1 MNQFML
7 VGRVKELPAMTKS
20 SKGIVVGKM
29 VVEAER
35 NFRNED
41 GSVSLDEFQVILW
54 RGIAEECV
62 AACKLG
68 NLIAV
73 RGRVK
78 SDVYDRNGIN
88 YYNTEIVAEK
98 VSFLEKAG
106 QA

>member
-1 MNQFML
+1 MNEIML
-7 VGRVKELPAMTKS
+7 VGRVKRLPEMFQT
-20 SKGIVVGKM
+20 SKGTTVGRM

-41 GSVSLDEFQVILW
+41 GSIAFDEFQVTLW
-54 RGIAEECV
+54 RGIAEECA
-62 AACKLG
+62 AACKEG

-78 SDVYDRNGIN
+78 SDVYEKNGTS
-88 YYNTEIVAEK
+88 YYNTEIIAEK

-106 QA
+106 LA